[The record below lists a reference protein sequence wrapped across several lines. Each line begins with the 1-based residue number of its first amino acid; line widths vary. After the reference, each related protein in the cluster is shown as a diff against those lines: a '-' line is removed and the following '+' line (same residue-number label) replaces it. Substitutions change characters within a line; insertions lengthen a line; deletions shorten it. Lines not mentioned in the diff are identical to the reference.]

1 MTTARPTHN
10 LALGIIAICAA
21 FFLSALTGVI
31 SKFLHGVSALI
42 IVFFQYAV
50 SLVIFLPLALRHG
63 IGGLKTQ
70 HAPLQIVRS
79 VAGAVSQLFYFWSL
93 GTLSLLD
100 ASLLSNASPLF
111 IPIVVWL
118 WLKKPVSLR
127 VGLSLAG
134 GLVGVVLVIRPGPQ
148 MFHQPASLIALAAGI
163 FSAIGLVTTNQ
174 LAKTDPPFRILAYNF
189 GVSAV
194 LLLPFAIWKW
204 QPLTG
209 HDLLL
214 LLALGIAF
222 AATQWL
228 IIAAYKFGSATE
240 LSPFNYSVVV
250 FSGLLGWW
258 IFGTVPGISAVI
270 GTVLI
275 IAGGIASIEG
285 GHKEGLGHAIGGGH
299 WAKPWAWHWREPTH
313 PPTGAHPNKA

>member
-1 MTTARPTHN
+1 MDTGQPRHN
-10 LALGIIAICAA
+10 LALGIAAICAA
-21 FFLSALTGVI
+21 FLLSALTGVL
-31 SKFLHGVSALI
+31 SKFLHGVSSLI
-42 IVFFQYAV
+42 IVFFQYGV
-50 SLVIFLPLALRHG
+50 SLVIFLPLALKQG
-63 IGGLKTQ
+63 ISGLATK
-70 HAPLQIVRS
+70 HPELQIVRS
-79 VAGAVSQLFYFWSL
+79 IAGAVSQLLYFWSL

-111 IPIVVWL
+111 IPLIVWW
-118 WLKKPVSLR
+118 WLKKPVQRHVWISLA
-127 VGLSLAG
+127 VGLL
-134 GLVGVVLVIRPGPQ
+134 GVVLVIRPGPQ
-148 MFHQPASLIALAAGI
+148 MFHQPASLIALGAGI

-174 LAKTDPPFRILAYNF
+174 LATTDPPFRILAYNF

-194 LLLPFAIWKW
+194 LVLPLAVWKW
-204 QPLTG
+204 QPLTRNN
-209 HDLLL
+209 LLL
-214 LLALGIAF
+214 LVLLGLCF

-250 FSGLLGWW
+250 FSGLLGWA

-275 IAGGIASIEG
+275 IAGGIASIKG

-299 WAKPWAWHWREPTH
+299 WAKLWAWHWREPGHVSGETH
-313 PPTGAHPNKA
+313 PKST

>member
-1 MTTARPTHN
+1 MDAAQPKHN
-10 LALGIIAICAA
+10 LTLGVVAICAA

-31 SKFLHGVSALI
+31 SKYLHGVSSLI
-42 IVFFQYAV
+42 IVFFQYGV
-50 SLVIFLPLALRHG
+50 SLCLFLPFALRQG
-63 IGGLKTQ
+63 VDGLKTE
-70 HAPLQIVRS
+70 HAEMQLIRS
-79 VAGAVSQLFYFWSL
+79 VAGAISQLLYFWSL

-111 IPIVVWL
+111 IPIIVWL
-118 WLKKPVSLR
+118 WLKKPVQLS
-127 VGLSLAG
+127 VWLSLAV
-134 GLVGVVLVIRPGPQ
+134 GLAGVILVIRPGPQ
-148 MFHQPASLIALAAGI
+148 MFHQPASLIALGAGI
-163 FSAIGLVTTNQ
+163 FSAVGLVTTNQ
-174 LAKTDPPFRILAYNF
+174 LAKTDPPFRILVYNF
-189 GVSAV
+189 GVSTM

-214 LLALGIAF
+214 LFALGLAF

-228 IIAAYKFGSATE
+228 IIEAYNFGSATE

-250 FSGLLGWW
+250 FSGLLGWG
-258 IFGTVPGISAVI
+258 IFGSVPGISAVI

-285 GHKEGLGHAIGGGH
+285 GHKEGLGHSIGVGH
-299 WAKPWAWHWREPTH
+299 WAQRWAWHWHEPSHSAAETH
-313 PPTGAHPNKA
+313 PNRA